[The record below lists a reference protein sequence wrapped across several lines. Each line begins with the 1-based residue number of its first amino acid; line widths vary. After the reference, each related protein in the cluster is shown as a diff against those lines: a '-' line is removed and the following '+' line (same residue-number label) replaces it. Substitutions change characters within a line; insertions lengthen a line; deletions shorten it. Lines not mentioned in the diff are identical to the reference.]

1 MKITAFLMSLLTLPL
16 AAFGGSPS
24 SELSVTTDRPDA
36 LYRRG
41 ETVSF
46 EIKWR
51 NTAGAPA
58 ASLPREVHWHISK
71 DGVPPVREGALTF
84 EDGRAT
90 VTGSLNEPGFLQCK
104 VTVVEGGVTHTAA
117 AAAGIEPLQ
126 IKPSLPCPDDF
137 DAFWASQ
144 KKRLAAVP
152 LKARL
157 TPVPLANEQDAHIEA
172 FDVQV
177 DCVGAP
183 VSGYY
188 ARPKPARAGG
198 YPARLYV
205 DGAGVRSAHLFQAKD
220 WAHRDVISLAI
231 NAHGI
236 PNGKPETFYD
246 ELAKGALK
254 LYRVE
259 GRESRDTWYFLGMF
273 LRVQRALDF
282 LAAQPEWDGRTLI
295 IEGGSQGGAQ
305 SMAGAAL
312 DPRVTFYTAM
322 VTAMCDHSGMV
333 AGRVA
338 GWPKIVPVKDSVPD
352 AAVLET
358 ARYFDMVNFA
368 PRIKAKGYFWVG
380 FIDVVC
386 PPTSVYAAYNQ
397 VTAPK
402 EMVHAIANGH
412 GLDNTKLQ
420 PALVEVEQRHIAEQ
434 AAVVRTP

>member
-1 MKITAFLMSLLTLPL
+1 M
-16 AAFGGSPS
+16 
-24 SELSVTTDRPDA
+24 TTDRPDA

-46 EIKWR
+46 EIKWK
-51 NTAGAPA
+51 NTTTEPA
-58 ASLPREVHWHISK
+58 ASFPREVHWRVSK
-71 DGVPPVREGALTF
+71 DGVAPVREGTLSLK
-84 EDGRAT
+84 DGHAT
-90 VTGSLNEPGFLQCK
+90 VTGSLDEPGFLQCK
-104 VTVVEGGVTHTAA
+104 VTVVEGDVTHTAM
-117 AAAGIEPLQ
+117 AAAGIEPMQ

-137 DAFWASQ
+137 DAFWTTQ

-152 LKARL
+152 LKSRL

-188 ARPKPARAGG
+188 ARPASGRAGG

-220 WAHRDVISLAI
+220 WARRDVISLAI

-236 PNGKPETFYD
+236 PNAKPEAFYD
-246 ELAKGALK
+246 ELTKGALK

-312 DPRVTFYTAM
+312 DPRVTFYTAII
-322 VTAMCDHSGMV
+322 TAMCDHSGMV
-333 AGRVA
+333 AGRIA
-338 GWPKIVPVKDSVPD
+338 GWPKIVPVKDGVPE
-352 AAVLET
+352 AAVLEA

-380 FIDVVC
+380 FVDVVC

-402 EMVHAIANGH
+402 EMIHMITNGH
-412 GLDNTKLQ
+412 NLDNTRLQ
-420 PALVEVEQRHIAEQ
+420 AALVEVEQRHIAEQ
-434 AAVVRTP
+434 AVAVHAP